1 MAMEWLKNQF
11 AQAKSGD
18 KSARKRLLILGVSL
32 VVVMSLLISG
42 QTKSEPIRIEPKTET
57 NAETVSIAGFIHI
70 TGAVA
75 KPGVYPLT
83 NGMRLFEAIALAGGF
98 TKAADQESV
107 NLARTLTDGEQIN
120 VGQGGT
126 ARKSDGLVHLNQAT
140 VADLDKLP
148 GLGPT
153 LAARIIDWRE
163 ANHGFRSIDDL
174 RKVGGIGDKLF
185 AAIRKLVS
193 L

>member
-1 MAMEWLKNQF
+1 
-11 AQAKSGD
+11 
-18 KSARKRLLILGVSL
+18 
-32 VVVMSLLISG
+32 
-42 QTKSEPIRIEPKTET
+42 
-57 NAETVSIAGFIHI
+57 
-70 TGAVA
+70 
-75 KPGVYPLT
+75 
-83 NGMRLFEAIALAGGF
+83 
-98 TKAADQESV
+98 
-107 NLARTLTDGEQIN
+107 
-120 VGQGGT
+120 
-126 ARKSDGLVHLNQAT
+126 

>member
-1 MAMEWLKNQF
+1 MEWLKNQF

-18 KSARKRLLILGVSL
+18 KTARKRLLILGVS
-32 VVVMSLLISG
+32 VVVVLSLLISG
-42 QTKSEPIRIEPKTET
+42 QTKSEPIRIVPKTKT
-57 NAETVSIAGFIHI
+57 NEESVTASGFIHI
-70 TGAVA
+70 AGAVA

-83 NGMRLFEAIALAGGF
+83 NGMRLFEAVALAGGF
-98 TKAADQESV
+98 TKSADQESV
-107 NLARTLTDGEQIN
+107 NLARTLTDGEQII
-120 VGQGGT
+120 VGKGGT
-126 ARKSDGLVHLNQAT
+126 TPKSDGLVHLNQAT

>member
-1 MAMEWLKNQF
+1 MEWLKNQF

-18 KSARKRLLILGVSL
+18 KAARKRLLILGVSL
-32 VVVMSLLISG
+32 VVVVSLLISG
-42 QTKSEPIRIEPKTET
+42 QTKSEPIRIDPKTET
-57 NAETVSIAGFIHI
+57 NTEPFSSAGFIHI

-75 KPGVYPLT
+75 KPGVYPLSS
-83 NGMRLFEAIALAGGF
+83 GMRLFEAVALAGGF
-98 TKAADQESV
+98 TKVADQESV

-120 VGQGGT
+120 VGRDGT
-126 ARKSDGLVHLNQAT
+126 TQRSDGQVHLNQAT
-140 VADLDKLP
+140 VAELDKLP